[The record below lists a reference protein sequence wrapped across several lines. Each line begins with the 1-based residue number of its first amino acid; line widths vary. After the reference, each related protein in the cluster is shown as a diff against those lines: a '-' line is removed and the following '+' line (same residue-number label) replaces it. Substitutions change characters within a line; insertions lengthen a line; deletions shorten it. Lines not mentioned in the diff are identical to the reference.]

1 MDWSRSETE
10 RRDILAWLDEARRL
24 ISDDRLSPRKA
35 AALLADAGG
44 LLRERLEHC
53 TGGAAPTPGIDD
65 PTPLGFRLP
74 KRDIGWPGWG
84 WVPPPKVQNEA
95 IGRIPQP
102 ACQPAPV
109 RDDVGVRA

>member
-1 MDWSRSETE
+1 MNWSYSEAE
-10 RRDILAWLDEARRL
+10 RRDILAWLDEARSL
-24 ISDDRLSPRKA
+24 ISDDRLSPRRA

-53 TGGAAPTPGIDD
+53 TGGAAPTPGIHD

-84 WVPPPKVQNEA
+84 WVPPATAQNET

-102 ACQPAPV
+102 EGRSAPV
-109 RDDVGVRA
+109 RDDVGVG